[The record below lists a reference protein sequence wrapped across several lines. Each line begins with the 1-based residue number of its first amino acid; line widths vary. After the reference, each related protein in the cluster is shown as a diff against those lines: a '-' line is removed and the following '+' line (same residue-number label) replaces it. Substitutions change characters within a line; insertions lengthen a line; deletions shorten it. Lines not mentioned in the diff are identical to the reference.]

1 METRTQNPPKFDHNN
16 HINGDTAWSS
26 LTQDAG
32 AFVFVIDGKGEIA
45 YANRSGA
52 GLLQDLA
59 PEPVGRSLA
68 SIFGREFAD
77 ERLALMDRARAT
89 GQPARVLGMM
99 NGVLLSESYR
109 ALKSQNG
116 VEISL
121 LTAHPAGLEGDFAD
135 FRADGDRYQAR
146 TNHLGKLSVLT
157 ERELELLHHIG
168 MGRTSEET
176 AHLMHRSTRTV
187 EWHRAS
193 LGQKLNCDNRVQL
206 ARVAVRAG
214 LNAVDLPFISALHR
228 SAVRPRP

>member
-1 METRTQNPPKFDHNN
+1 METRTQNSSKFDHGN
-16 HINGDTAWSS
+16 HVNGDTAWAS

-32 AFVFVIDGKGEIA
+32 AFVFALDSKGEFV
-45 YANRSGA
+45 YANRSGI
-52 GLLQDLA
+52 GLLHDLA
-59 PEPVGRSLA
+59 PDPVGRTLSAL
-68 SIFGREFAD
+68 FGREFGD
-77 ERLALMDRARAT
+77 ERLALMERARTT
-89 GQPARVLGMM
+89 GQPARIMGMM
-99 NGVLLSESYR
+99 NGVLLSEAYR
-109 ALKSQNG
+109 SLRPQNG
-116 VEISL
+116 VEVCL
-121 LTAHPAGLEGDFAD
+121 LTAHPAGLEGDFTD
-135 FRADGDRYQAR
+135 FHANGDRYPAR
-146 TNHLGKLSVLT
+146 TNHLGKLAVLT

-214 LNAVDLPFISALHR
+214 LNAVDLPFITALHR